1 MKHPNFFKN
10 NIYFEKKGAS
20 EMWLAAKAGW
30 SNTEIR
36 TKKITEFKRNLSL
49 RVYFNYFSLF

>member
-1 MKHPNFFKN
+1 
-10 NIYFEKKGAS
+10 
-20 EMWLAAKAGW
+20 MWLATKAGW